1 MFHQEVLLSMNR
13 GMWLHLCIA
22 QVGFERG
29 HDMSLL
35 RYDDYELNVFYVW
48 IMNMNMNYA
57 YDFLMSF
64 T

>member
-1 MFHQEVLLSMNR
+1 MFPQEVLLSMNG
-13 GMWLHLCIA
+13 GMWLHSCIA
-22 QVGFERG
+22 QVGFESG

-35 RYDDYELNVFYVW
+35 WYDDYELNVCFIW
-48 IMNMNMNYA
+48 IMNMNYT